1 MEEYTYTVVD
11 KKGTTKRGIVQ
22 ATSPKQAAVVL
33 HEKGFTIVSIEP
45 KKKGLAAIKI
55 FGGINIGILSQFT
68 RQLATMITAGL
79 PLADSLEVLQKQTE
93 NQSMQEIIASISED
107 VEGGNSF
114 SSALAKHPDVFNLAF
129 VNMVK
134 AGEAS
139 GTLDKVLLKLAD
151 KLERDREFQG
161 KVKGALIY
169 PAVIVVAML
178 GVAAIIL
185 IFVVPKLSEVYED
198 LNIALPLPTRIL
210 MALSGFMVTFWW
222 LIIILTVVGVIA
234 LRRYRKTPEGGL
246 AIDRILL
253 KLPVIGKLNRDSSL
267 AEFTRTLGS
276 LVAAGV
282 PIIEALKI
290 SGDTAGNAVHKAAVG
305 NVINMVE
312 KGATLSKAL
321 GKEEVFPPIVPQMA
335 SVGEETGK
343 LDEVLSKVAHFF
355 EVEVEQ
361 QVKNLTTALEPI
373 IMVILGVMV
382 ALLMISIVLPIYSIT
397 AAF

>member
-55 FGGINIGILSQFT
+55 FGGISIGILSQFT

-93 NQSMQEIIASISED
+93 NQSMQEVIGSVSED
-107 VEGGNSF
+107 ITGGNSF

-129 VNMVK
+129 VNMIK

-169 PAVIVVAML
+169 PAVIIVAML

-222 LIIILTVVGVIA
+222 LIIILTVVGVMA

-290 SGDTAGNAVHKAAVG
+290 SGDTAGNAVHKAAVS
-305 NVINMVE
+305 NVVNMVE

-321 GKEEVFPPIVPQMA
+321 GKEGVFPPIVPQMA

-373 IMVILGVMV
+373 IMVILGIMV